1 MSGDPIM
8 PKDNVEITSDIISR
22 IGQLTR
28 MLRDSLRELGL
39 DKAIAE
45 AATNIPDTKF
55 SLP

>member
-39 DKAIAE
+39 DKAIAG
-45 AATNIPDTKF
+45 
-55 SLP
+55 SSRSHS

>member
-39 DKAIAE
+39 IKQ
-45 AATNIPDTKF
+45 
-55 SLP
+55 